1 MKTNLSK
8 FLNNMIAF
16 LAIIL
21 LSNFSANAL
30 DTLMIPANGSYI
42 SYNTMM
48 PYFYS
53 SNSAGACIYLA
64 NDFSTLG
71 GEEVEIHS
79 LSLWIG
85 YKYTYYSTTC
95 QDYSIWLRQTDEN
108 QYSTNP
114 TEIDTTSAG
123 WVKVYFTD
131 NYEPDENVGEWRT
144 FEFDEPFIYDGVS
157 NLELQIVNNDGR
169 NTEKS
174 YHGYRYFSGTYRG
187 MYIYIYTSGS
197 YTYGYRNSNVLNVQF
212 HYEKVN
218 MKYLRTEVTTPEEQ
232 IIQLS
237 DTRYAVLRS
246 NIVTTRSKKPLEVSA
261 MTVNTS
267 ATTPTNAYIN
277 NISIYY
283 TSSSD
288 VFSDGA
294 GLLCGSYN
302 NPILDRNTTIY
313 FPEKVYLTEGNNYF
327 WVVYDIDPY
336 VTDCNT
342 LLNGNFISSVV
353 SRETKIPAKEDV
365 DITGNI
371 PISYTP
377 ISLLNPQTEF
387 RLCSTQPDATIKAN
401 YLGMATE
408 FIWEVWDYETEE
420 WTLMDYERLD
430 NIVVTPNDV
439 LEGRDLYRVSL
450 LPPPGNCS
458 AIQQYEVSLAVDM
471 NLEWAKAYIDNE
483 PVTDTLYEFCI
494 GETMRINAEVEGD
507 LKEVVWQYSKD
518 NKYWSDISVLDM
530 PTANSLE
537 FEYIASLKYDDCKI
551 RMQASSQDA
560 CLTNVYTEP
569 ISVYVYR
576 DAEFTLQPSKSIE
589 LCLGENFYTAL
600 NFAGEEPIYQR
611 WYKDG
616 EPLTS
621 DDEDIDSLYTIQELE
636 FASVTLADAGQYYYK
651 IIANSCEGI
660 RTMYSDTLTLYILP
674 ETEVITLTKGNIR
687 ANEGETAIFEVVA
700 SYAPISK
707 DYPNGHFQ
715 WYRFNTITQQSEK
728 LYNSYKIKGADAS
741 VLVINHITDA
751 DYTFN
756 GDYYYCEVQGRCGNT
771 KVRSEQILLIP
782 AADLKV
788 IKQPED
794 VVLCPSDGNAKLSLQ
809 VFSSESNAKLR
820 YQWYYDGTELVDNA
834 QYQGSTTAELT
845 VAIDNT
851 TNLTEKFYC
860 SIWIEGNDPTTTAIT
875 SNEVTITVL
884 EDYTPEITTPKFN
897 GETFTY
903 TVGDEI
909 VLRIETANPQT
920 DIINWAKYN
929 DITTKYDYLN
939 IVGNEFK
946 IDEAKLHHKGKYAI
960 YISNDCSTTLV
971 DEFIIEVEEKEE
983 VRSEIKEVANNY
995 ISLSPN
1001 PTSNNLFIKYQS
1013 NLAENI
1019 TIDLCDMRGSIISTT
1034 NVATTNGMNEFTM
1047 DLSKLKLNSGNYF
1060 IRIVSSKNISIKPF
1074 VFSK

>member
-8 FLNNMIAF
+8 FLNNMIAC

-30 DTLMIPANGSYI
+30 DTLTLPSNGSYV

-53 SNSAGACIYLA
+53 PYSSGGCIYLA
-64 NDFSTLG
+64 SELTF

-79 LSLWIG
+79 VSLWIG
-85 YKYTYYSTTC
+85 YKYTSYTTIC
-95 QDYSIWLRQTDEN
+95 EDFSIWMRHTDATMYN
-108 QYSTNP
+108 SAP
-114 TEIDTTSAG
+114 VEIDTISAG
-123 WVKVYFTD
+123 WVKVYATD
-131 NYEPDENVGEWRT
+131 EYDPVEEEGDWRT
-144 FEFDEPFIYDGVS
+144 FEFDTPFMYDGVS
-157 NLELQIVNNDGR
+157 NIEFQIVNNDGR
-169 NTEKS
+169 YTGKP
-174 YHGYRYFSGTYRG
+174 YHGYRYYSASRRG
-187 MYIYIYTSGS
+187 YYLYWGSLTGPVYS
-197 YTYGYRNSNVLNVQF
+197 YTNSCAFNIQF

-218 MKYLRTEVTTPEEQ
+218 MAYLRTEVTTPEEN
-232 IIQLS
+232 IVRLS
-237 DTRYAVLRS
+237 DTRYAILNS
-246 NIVTTRSKKPLEVSA
+246 NIVTIRSRKPLEVSA
-261 MTVNTS
+261 MTVNPS
-267 ATTPTNAYIN
+267 AITPTDVYIN

-283 TSSSD
+283 TSGSD
-288 VFSDGA
+288 AFSDGA
-294 GLLCGSYN
+294 GLLCGRYN
-302 NPILDRNTTIY
+302 NPILDRNTTVS
-313 FPEKVYLTEGNNYF
+313 FSQKVFLSEGNNYF
-327 WVVYDIDPY
+327 WIVYDIDPH

-342 LLNGNFISSVV
+342 LLNGNFVSSVV
-353 SRETKIPAKEDV
+353 ARKTQTPKEEDV

-371 PISYTP
+371 PIYYTP
-377 ISLLNPQTEF
+377 IQLLNPQTEL
-387 RLCSTQPDATIKAN
+387 RLCSTDPYKSIKAS
-401 YLGMATE
+401 YTGIATE
-408 FIWEVWDYETEE
+408 FTWEVWDDENKE
-420 WTLMDYERLD
+420 WTLMEHERLD
-430 NIVVTPNDV
+430 SIAITPDDV
-439 LEGRDLYRVSL
+439 LAGKDLYRISL

-458 AIQQYEVSLAVDM
+458 EIQQYEVLLEVDM
-471 NLEWAKAYIDNE
+471 NLEWAKAYIDNK
-483 PVTDTLYEFCI
+483 PVNTDTLYEFCV
-494 GETMRINAEVEGD
+494 GETMIINAEVEGD
-507 LKEVVWQYSKD
+507 LKEVIWQYSRD
-518 NKYWSDISVLDM
+518 NRYWFDISVLDM

-560 CLTNVYTEP
+560 CLTTIYTEP

-576 DAEFTLQPSKSIE
+576 DAEFTLQPPETME

-600 NFAGEEPIYQR
+600 NFAGEDPIYQR

-616 EPLTS
+616 KPLTS

-636 FASVTLADAGQYYYK
+636 FASVTADDAGQYYYK

-771 KVRSEQILLIP
+771 AVRSEQILLIP

-794 VVLCPSDGNAKLSLQ
+794 VVLCPSDGSANLSLQ
-809 VFSSESNAKLR
+809 VFSSESDTKLR
-820 YQWYYDGTELVDNA
+820 YQWYYDGTELVDNV
-834 QYQGSTTAELT
+834 QYQGSKTAELT

-903 TVGDEI
+903 TVGNEI
-909 VLRIETANPQT
+909 VLKIETANPQT
-920 DIINWAKYN
+920 DVINWAKYN

-946 IDEAKLHHKGKYAI
+946 IDEAQLYHKGKYAI

-983 VRSEIKEVANNY
+983 VHTGIKEVANDY

-1001 PTSNNLFIKYQS
+1001 PTSNSLVIKYQS
-1013 NLAENI
+1013 NLAENV

-1034 NVATTNGMNEFTM
+1034 NVAATNGMNEFTM
-1047 DLSKLKLNSGNYF
+1047 NLSNLKLNSGNYF
-1060 IRIVSSKNISIKPF
+1060 VRIVSSKNISIKSF

>member
-8 FLNNMIAF
+8 FLNNMIVF

-30 DTLMIPANGSYI
+30 DTLTLPTNGSYV

-53 SNSAGACIYLA
+53 PHSSGGCIYLA
-64 NDFSTLG
+64 SELTF

-79 LSLWIG
+79 ISLWVG
-85 YKYTYYSTTC
+85 YKYTSYTTLC
-95 QDYSIWLRQTDEN
+95 EDFSIWMRHTDETRYN
-108 QYSTNP
+108 SAP
-114 TEIDTTSAG
+114 VEIDTTSAG
-123 WVKVYFTD
+123 WVKVFSTD
-131 NYEPDENVGEWRT
+131 EYDPEEEVGDWRT
-144 FEFDEPFIYDGVS
+144 FEFDTPFEYDGVS

-169 NTEKS
+169 YTGKQ
-174 YHGYRYFSGTYRG
+174 YHGYRYYSASNRG
-187 MYIYIYTSGS
+187 YYLYWSSLTGPVYSYI
-197 YTYGYRNSNVLNVQF
+197 NSSAFNIQF
-212 HYEKVN
+212 HYDRVN

-246 NIVTTRSKKPLEVSA
+246 NIVTVRSRKPLEVSA

-267 ATTPTNAYIN
+267 AITPTDAYIS

-283 TSSSD
+283 TSASD
-288 VFSDGA
+288 VFADGA
-294 GLLCGSYN
+294 GLLCGRYN
-302 NPILDRNTTIY
+302 NPILDRNTTVP
-313 FPEKVYLTEGNNYF
+313 FSQKVYLSEGNNYF
-327 WVVYDIDPY
+327 WVVYDIDPH

-342 LLNGNFISSVV
+342 LLNGNFISSVIA
-353 SRETKIPAKEDV
+353 RKTQTPAAGDV
-365 DITGNI
+365 NITGNI
-371 PISYTP
+371 PIHYTP
-377 ISLLNPQTEF
+377 ISLLNPQTDF
-387 RLCSTQPDATIKAN
+387 RVCSTNPYMGIKAS
-401 YLGMATE
+401 YSGVATE
-408 FIWEVWDYETEE
+408 FAWEVWDDETKEWILMEYEI
-420 WTLMDYERLD
+420 LD
-430 NIVVTPNDV
+430 SIVIATNDV
-439 LEGRDLYRVSL
+439 LEGKDLYRVSL

-483 PVTDTLYEFCI
+483 PVTADTLYEFCI

-507 LKEVVWQYSKD
+507 LKEVIWQYSRD
-518 NKYWSDISVLDM
+518 NRYWFDISVLDM

-576 DAEFTLQPSKSIE
+576 DAEFTLQPSESIE

-621 DDEDIDSLYTIQELE
+621 DDEDEDTLYTRQELE

-820 YQWYYDGTELVDNA
+820 YQWYYDGTELVDNV
-834 QYQGSTTAELT
+834 QYQGSKTAELT

-909 VLRIETANPQT
+909 ILRIETANPQT
-920 DIINWAKYN
+920 DVINWAKYN
-929 DITTKYDYLN
+929 NITTKYDYLN